1 MKSRKTFFAIVI
13 LVVGSLTAYAQQWT
27 VRGVTEPIKDATL
40 GATVAGTVAAINKL
54 EGELVRKG
62 EVILELDKEQE
73 ALEVERRKLIAES
86 RVEVTAAQ
94 YRVET
99 IQLELDTAR
108 QLYENT
114 RSVPR
119 EELQQKELE
128 FKLAQAEVERL
139 LIAEKREELEY
150 RIALEELRRRIIT
163 APFDGVIVKQFLE
176 VGEACTPQAPL
187 VRIADVSRCRLVI
200 HLEASAAHG
209 LEPRAPVQ
217 IKIDGVRSPAVLRG
231 TVEYVSPVVDPSSGL
246 REVKVLFDNPG
257 GLINPGVPAT
267 LLMK

>member
-1 MKSRKTFFAIVI
+1 MNRKLVLSVMAI
-13 LVVGSLTAYAQQWT
+13 LAVGSFAAYAQQWT

-40 GATVAGTVAAINKL
+40 GATVAGTVASIKKV
-54 EGELVRKG
+54 EGALVRQG

-86 RVEVTAAQ
+86 KVEVTAAQ
-94 YRVET
+94 YRAET
-99 IQLELDTAR
+99 LRLELDTAR

-139 LIAEKREELEY
+139 QIAEERERLEY
-150 RIALEELRRRIIT
+150 RIAEEELRRRIIT
-163 APFDGVIVKQFLE
+163 APFDGVVIKQFLE

-200 HLEASAAHG
+200 HMEAAASRG
-209 LEPRAPVQ
+209 LEPNVPVQ
-217 IKIDGVRSPAVLRG
+217 IKIDGLRSPAVLQG
-231 TVEYVSPVVDPSSGL
+231 KVDFVSPVVDPSSGL
-246 REVKVLFDNPG
+246 REVKVLFDNPD